1 MSRGVRQGGI
11 LSPSLFTLYLDDLLI
26 ELALTNVGCYWDD
39 MFVGALA
46 YADDIT
52 LLAPTPSALRK
63 LLAVCESIG
72 TNHVL
77 NMLKFNPE
85 KTQCIRFSEK
95 SSGGCSSVFMFC
107 GKYIVCV
114 KSVLHLGHVLAEN
127 LQDDLDIQRCRSDF
141 IKRANCVL
149 HQFAFCT
156 PVVLSYLLRC
166 FCMSYYGCVLWNLSN
181 PSIKCLD
188 ICMNNI
194 LRRVWSLPFNCHTS
208 TLHVISGCHSIYNT
222 CYKQFYKML
231 CLAKS
236 SCNYLVRSVFHA
248 SSLLFFCWL

>member
-1 MSRGVRQGGI
+1 
-11 LSPSLFTLYLDDLLI
+11 
-26 ELALTNVGCYWDD
+26 
-39 MFVGALA
+39 
-46 YADDIT
+46 
-52 LLAPTPSALRK
+52 
-63 LLAVCESIG
+63 
-72 TNHVL
+72 
-77 NMLKFNPE
+77 MLKFNPD

-107 GKYIVCV
+107 GKYIECV

-127 LQDDLDIQRCRSDF
+127 LQDDLDIQWCRSDF
-141 IKRANCVL
+141 IKWANCIL
-149 HQFAFCT
+149 YRFAFCT

-188 ICMNNI
+188 VCMNNI

-208 TLHVISGCHSIYNT
+208 ILHVISGCHSIYNT
-222 CYKQFYKML
+222 CYKRFYKML